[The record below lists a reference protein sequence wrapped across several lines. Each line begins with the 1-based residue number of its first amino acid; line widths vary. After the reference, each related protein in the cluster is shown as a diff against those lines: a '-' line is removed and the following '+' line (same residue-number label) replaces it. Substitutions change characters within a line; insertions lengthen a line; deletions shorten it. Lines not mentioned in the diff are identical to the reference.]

1 MRLLPLLLAVTI
13 AASGCSLAGRSFG
26 RYVDDKVIAGGVK
39 VRLIADRVPTLSRV
53 TVDVFEGTVY
63 LSGSVDSPEQ
73 KSDAEI
79 AAWKI
84 DGVEQVIND
93 LRVTRDSTPS
103 AAVASEPPRSRLLEH
118 LPGAARIDPPAP
130 GDPRGPSLVY
140 DAAGRLVATV
150 YTVPL
155 QKLGQ
160 RGFNDWR
167 ASSHPIDHV
176 SIYPVG
182 AHADLPEAQ
191 CHIVLWHVSQRDAA
205 LFK

>member
-1 MRLLPLLLAVTI
+1 MRLLPLFLAVTL

-26 RYVDDKVIAGGVK
+26 RYIDDKAIAGGVK
-39 VRLIADRVPTLSRV
+39 LRLIADRVPALSRV

-63 LSGSVDSPEQ
+63 LSGSVDAPEQ

-79 AAWKI
+79 AAWKME
-84 DGVEQVIND
+84 GVEQVVND
-93 LRVTRDSTPS
+93 LRVIRDSMPS
-103 AAVASEPPRSRLLEH
+103 AAVASQARSPLLEH
-118 LPGAARIDPPAP
+118 LPGVARIDPPPP

-155 QKLGQ
+155 QRLGQ

-167 ASSHPIDHV
+167 ASSRPIDHV

-182 AHADLPEAQ
+182 AQADVPEAQ
-191 CHIVLWHVSQRDAA
+191 CHLVLWHVSQTEAA
-205 LFK
+205 LLE

>member
-1 MRLLPLLLAVTI
+1 MRLLPVLLAVTL
-13 AASGCSLAGRSFG
+13 AASGCSLAGRTFG

-39 VRLIADRVPTLSRV
+39 VRLIADRVPSLSRV

-63 LSGSVDSPEQ
+63 LTGGVDTPAQ

-84 DGVEQVIND
+84 EGVEQVVND
-93 LRVTRDSTPS
+93 LRVTRDSAPS
-103 AAVASEPPRSRLLEH
+103 AAVAGTTRSPLLEH
-118 LPGAARIDPPAP
+118 LPRAARIDPPPP

-140 DAAGRLVATV
+140 DAAGHLVATV

-167 ASSHPIDHV
+167 AASRPIDHV

-182 AHADLPEAQ
+182 AQDDMPEAQ
-191 CHIVLWHVSQRDAA
+191 CHVVLWHVSQTEAA
-205 LFK
+205 LLR